1 MKAQISHDDKSEVI
15 DFATDKGY
23 ISIISSLEKI
33 GITQHPFDI
42 EAHEVDLKFIDQEKG
57 ILKIIPKITK
67 PDSYLYHICLATHYI
82 SDTDETFINVLQAQI
97 NNGKINDVRDIIDL
111 NWNYKERYS
120 SPSHFFLARPGKL
133 MYEQIRIDNQPALY
147 TNQRIDKYLL
157 PENVYAYETMH
168 DDDFS
173 GEITCI
179 AKNIHVNFF
188 GTILTT
194 KPLELQDTG
203 YRLINEDKDIEF
215 LPDQGIKL
223 QDFLAYQRKID
234 KQKTEVSR

>member
-1 MKAQISHDDKSEVI
+1 MKAEISNLGKKEII
-15 DFATDKGY
+15 DFATEKGY

-33 GITQHPFDI
+33 GITNHPFDI
-42 EAHEVDLKFIDQEKG
+42 EANEVDLKFIEKEKG

-82 SDTDETFINVLQAQI
+82 VNTDETFINTLQTQI

-120 SPSHFFLARPGKL
+120 SPSHFFLAKPGRL
-133 MYEQIRIDNQPALY
+133 MYEQIKFNGQSALF

-157 PENVYAYETMH
+157 PKNVYAYEAMH
-168 DDDFS
+168 DDEFN

-179 AKNIHVNFF
+179 AKNIHVNFL
-188 GTILTT
+188 GTILTD
-194 KPLELQDTG
+194 KPIKIENEFRFVD
-203 YRLINEDKDIEF
+203 EDKDINFIHE
-215 LPDQGIKL
+215 QGIKQKDL
-223 QDFLAYQRKID
+223 IDYQRKMT
-234 KQKTEVSR
+234 KQKTDVYR

>member
-1 MKAQISHDDKSEVI
+1 MKAEISNLGKKEII
-15 DFATDKGY
+15 DFATEKGY

-33 GITQHPFDI
+33 GITNHPFDI
-42 EAHEVDLKFIDQEKG
+42 EANEVDLKFIEKEKG

-82 SDTDETFINVLQAQI
+82 VNTDETFINTLQTQI

-120 SPSHFFLARPGKL
+120 SPSHFFLAKPGRL
-133 MYEQIRIDNQPALY
+133 MYEQIKFNGQSALF

-157 PENVYAYETMH
+157 PKNVYAYEAMH
-168 DDDFS
+168 DDEFN

-179 AKNIHVNFF
+179 AK
-188 GTILTT
+188 TYT
-194 KPLELQDTG
+194 
-203 YRLINEDKDIEF
+203 LI
-215 LPDQGIKL
+215 
-223 QDFLAYQRKID
+223 
-234 KQKTEVSR
+234 S

>member
-1 MKAQISHDDKSEVI
+1 MKAEISNLGKKEII
-15 DFATDKGY
+15 DFATEKGY

-33 GITQHPFDI
+33 GITNHPFDI
-42 EAHEVDLKFIDQEKG
+42 EANEVDLKFIEKEKG

-67 PDSYLYHICLATHYI
+67 QDSYLYHICLAPHYI
-82 SDTDETFINVLQAQI
+82 VNTDETFINTLQTQI

-120 SPSHFFLARPGKL
+120 SPSHFFLAKPGRL
-133 MYEQIRIDNQPALY
+133 MSEQIKFNGQSALF

-157 PENVYAYETMH
+157 PKNVYAYEAMH
-168 DDDFS
+168 DDEFN

-179 AKNIHVNFF
+179 AKNIHVNFL
-188 GTILTT
+188 GTILTD
-194 KPLELQDTG
+194 KPIKLENEFRFVD
-203 YRLINEDKDIEF
+203 EDKDIEF
-215 LPDQGIKL
+215 LPEQGIKL
-223 QDFLAYQRKID
+223 QDFLAYQRKMN

>member
-1 MKAQISHDDKSEVI
+1 MKAEISNLGKKEII
-15 DFATDKGY
+15 DFSSDKGY

-33 GITQHPFDI
+33 GIKNHPFDI
-42 EAHEVDLKFIDQEKG
+42 EANEVDLKFIEKEKG
-57 ILKIIPKITK
+57 ILKIISEITNSK
-67 PDSYLYHICLATHYI
+67 SSLYHICLATHYVLKN
-82 SDTDETFINVLQAQI
+82 DEDFINALQTQI
-97 NNGKINDVRDIIDL
+97 NEGKIKDVRDIIDL
-111 NWNYKERYS
+111 NWNYKDRYS
-120 SPSHFFLARPGKL
+120 SPTHFFLARPGKL
-133 MYEQIRIDNQPALY
+133 IYEQIRIDNQPALY

-157 PENVYAYETMH
+157 PKNVYAYETMH
-168 DDDFS
+168 DDDFN

-194 KPLELQDTG
+194 KPIELQDTG
-203 YRLINEDKDIEF
+203 HRLINEDKDIEF
-215 LPDQGIKL
+215 LPEQGIKL

>member
-1 MKAQISHDDKSEVI
+1 MKAEISNLGKKEII
-15 DFATDKGY
+15 DFATEKGY

-33 GITQHPFDI
+33 GITNHPFDI
-42 EAHEVDLKFIDQEKG
+42 EANEVDLKFIEKENG

-82 SDTDETFINVLQAQI
+82 VNTDETFINTLQTQI

-120 SPSHFFLARPGKL
+120 SPSHFFLAKPGRL
-133 MYEQIRIDNQPALY
+133 MYEQIKFNGQSALF

-157 PENVYAYETMH
+157 PKNVYAYEAMH
-168 DDDFS
+168 DDEFN

-179 AKNIHVNFF
+179 AKNIHVNFL
-188 GTILTT
+188 GTILTD
-194 KPLELQDTG
+194 KPIKLENEFRFVD
-203 YRLINEDKDIEF
+203 EDKDIEF
-215 LPDQGIKL
+215 LPEQGIKL
-223 QDFLAYQRKID
+223 QDFLAYQRKMN